1 MERLIKRDFV
11 SRKRKTTTTTS
22 TTIAEKKK
30 KKKKPTPNTSDEVIL
45 LPLPYDLVL
54 MIVARVPIL
63 YYRTLPLVSKSFR
76 SMVASPE
83 LYKVRSILG
92 LTETCLYVCL
102 RFGLTSY
109 KWHTLSLSSSSS
121 KSSRRYVLARV
132 AADDNDDDS
141 PCNVGLGYSDLVA
154 IGSDIYNI
162 GRADKAFLRPTSGV
176 SILDCKSHT
185 WRKAPR
191 MPVELDELSAR
202 VLDGKIYVQGRYH
215 QDGSW
220 KKSFEV
226 FDTNT
231 QTWDLPCC
239 GLDWE
244 GIACCIIDGK
254 LHAVTRFDGV
264 FAFDSKKCRWELVEK
279 YPRTAGDTIFSVSY
293 CEVDSV
299 LYSVSGDGALRW
311 YDSDKTRW
319 RDLKGLVGL
328 PKLPYPLAGR
338 GSFVKLTGYG
348 GGKMMVFW
356 NRNLSSQWLKRDTI
370 FCAEI
375 ALERGN
381 GDCWGKLEWYDSVL
395 SVPVVTEFVKVL
407 AVTL

>member
-1 MERLIKRDFV
+1 MERLIKGDFV
-11 SRKRKTTTTTS
+11 SRKRKTTTS
-22 TTIAEKKK
+22 TTMAEKKN
-30 KKKKPTPNTSDEVIL
+30 KPTPNTSDEVLL

-54 MIVARVPIL
+54 MIVARVPVL
-63 YYRTLPLVSKSFR
+63 YYRTLSLVSKSFR

-83 LYKVRSILG
+83 LYKVRSLLG
-92 LTETCLYVCL
+92 LTETCLYNL
-102 RFGLTSY
+102 WL
-109 KWHTLSLSSSSS
+109 L
-121 KSSRRYVLARV
+121 
-132 AADDNDDDS
+132 
-141 PCNVGLGYSDLVA
+141 
-154 IGSDIYNI
+154 
-162 GRADKAFLRPTSGV
+162 
-176 SILDCKSHT
+176 SHT

-279 YPRTAGDTIFSVSY
+279 YPRTGGDTMFSVSY

-311 YDSDKTRW
+311 YDSDMAMW

-328 PKLPYPLAGR
+328 PKLPSPLDGF

-348 GGKMMVFW
+348 GGKVMVFW
-356 NRNLSSQWLKRDTI
+356 NRNLISSQWLKRDTI

-375 ALERGN
+375 ALERRN
-381 GDCWGKLEWYDSVL
+381 GDCWGKLEWCDSVL
-395 SVPVVTEFVKVL
+395 SVPVAVVTEFVKVL